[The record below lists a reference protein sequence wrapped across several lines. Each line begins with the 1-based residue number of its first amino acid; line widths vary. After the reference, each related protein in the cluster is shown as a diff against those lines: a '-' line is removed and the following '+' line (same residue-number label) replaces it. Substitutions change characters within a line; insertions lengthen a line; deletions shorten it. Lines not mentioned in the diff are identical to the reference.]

1 MNSEERSSGN
11 IIQATV
17 SGPTNGQVAIGNGNI
32 QIGAISGGQVA
43 VATGNIQQV
52 NAARPAVTE
61 AELADLKQAFAA
73 LKAQVEAQ
81 AAPDKKQPALDRVD
95 ELEEAITA
103 REPDLGTLGYVKRWF
118 ARNLPQL
125 AGAVTGVIIH
135 PIVGKLV
142 EAAGDAL
149 AAEFRRMIGQP
160 D

>member
-1 MNSEERSSGN
+1 MDEERAPGITSH
-11 IIQATV
+11 AAV
-17 SGPTNGQVAIGNGNI
+17 SGPMNGQVAIGNGNI
-32 QIGAISGGQVA
+32 QIGTIGGGQVA

-52 NAARPAVTE
+52 NAVRPAVTE
-61 AELADLKQAFAA
+61 AELADLKRAFAA

-81 AAPDKKQPALDRVD
+81 ADPGKKQPALDRVD

-149 AAEFRRMIGQP
+149 AGEFRRVIGQP